1 MRMHALVKKDKVIYW
16 QKTGVNDVGS
26 AVFAPPIIILCRW
39 DMVAV
44 DYSSEDV
51 VELETVSNTIFPDR
65 VLTIGGYL
73 MLGDETTLV
82 GLTSEEIENPKL
94 LRLARVIKSQST
106 IPELGWPQTNWP
118 PGYQDEHLTIEV
130 SI

>member
-16 QKTGVNDVGS
+16 QKTGVDDVGS

-39 DMVAV
+39 DTVSV

-51 VELETVSNTIFPDR
+51 VEIETVNNTVYPDR

-73 MLGDETTLV
+73 MLGDETTLAS
-82 GLTSEEIENPKL
+82 LSNEEVNNPKL
-94 LRLARVIKSQST
+94 IRLSRVIKNQST
-106 IPELGWPQTNWP
+106 VPELGWPQANWA